1 MDLLLRTALRARDGD
16 RVALEGLLRLVQA
29 DVWRTC
35 RYLVDP
41 ESADDLSQEVL
52 VRVVGSLHR
61 LTPDHQVRG
70 WVLGIA
76 RHVCLDE
83 IRRRQ
88 RRRRVESAVMDLR
101 PSGSTEIDSDVAIRD
116 LIERLHP
123 ERREAFVLTQVIGL
137 SYEEAASLCDCPIGT
152 IRSRVARARI
162 DLRAMASGAGGKD
175 LGTSR
180 PPRATGTE

>member
-1 MDLLLRTALRARDGD
+1 VDLLLRTALKARDGD
-16 RVALEGLLRLVQA
+16 RVALEGFLRLVQA

-35 RYLVDP
+35 RYLVDLQ
-41 ESADDLSQEVL
+41 SADDLSQEVL

-88 RRRRVESAVMDLR
+88 RRRRVESAVIDLR
-101 PSGSTEIDSDVAIRD
+101 PSASTEIDSDLAIRD

-137 SYEEAASLCDCPIGT
+137 SYEEAATLCDCPIGT

-162 DLRAMASGAGGKD
+162 DLRTMASGSVGKTF
-175 LGTSR
+175 GTLP
-180 PPRATGTE
+180 PPRATGSE